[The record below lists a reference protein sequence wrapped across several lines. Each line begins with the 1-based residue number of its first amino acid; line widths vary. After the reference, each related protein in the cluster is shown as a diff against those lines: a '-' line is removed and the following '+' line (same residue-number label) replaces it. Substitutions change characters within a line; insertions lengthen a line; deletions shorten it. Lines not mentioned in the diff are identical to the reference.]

1 MMKFAR
7 PLLILV
13 LFAVIT
19 FMAVG
24 TFTIDNRR
32 KQEKA
37 DLVELSGIKYGLF
50 NVDEWKS
57 ILATILEKKINEL
70 NFTPDQREDAR
81 VKIEAFLTKTI
92 SDFENRFYTEK
103 SSSLLGIVQ
112 SSVAWLTGTFDQM
125 KKDVPVFTE
134 QILDFLAEEE
144 NRGKIKGFLL
154 DKLDEYADKT
164 FSATDYTHR
173 DEILARYDLDSVE
186 EAKPNLSASVEAM
199 NGQLQGRLVIMLSL
213 AAALGLILLMARS
226 LSTFEL
232 TGAIATAFTL
242 LLCGLLLPMIEIDA
256 RLTEMRLTLL
266 GEEVA
271 FTDQVLYYRSKS
283 ILEVVALMLSQGKF
297 DIMAVGALV
306 LLFSVIFPT
315 AKLLASLACVYR
327 PALKEN
333 GFVGFLV
340 FRTGKWSMADVM
352 VVAIFMSYIGFTGIL
367 SEQLRQLE
375 RITRTV
381 DIVATNQSALQSGFF
396 LFTSFAIL
404 SLVIAQKMEKGKS

>member
-7 PLLILV
+7 PLLILI
-13 LFAVIT
+13 LFAVIA

-50 NVDEWKS
+50 NVDEWKT

-70 NFTPDQREDAR
+70 DFSPAQREDAR

-134 QILDFLAEEE
+134 QILDFLAEKE

-154 DKLDEYADKT
+154 DKLDEYTDKT

-173 DEILARYDLDSVE
+173 DEILARYDLDSVA

-199 NGQLQGRLVIMLSL
+199 NGELQGRLVIMLSL
-213 AAALGLILLMARS
+213 AATLGFILLMARS

-232 TGAIATAFTL
+232 TVAIATAFAL

-256 RLTEMRLTLL
+256 RLTEMKLTLL
-266 GEEVA
+266 GEAVS

-283 ILEVVALMLSQGKF
+283 ILEVVAVMLSQGKF

-315 AKLLASLACVYR
+315 AKLLASLICVYR
-327 PALKEN
+327 PALKQN

-396 LFTSFAIL
+396 LFTAFAIL
-404 SLVIAQKMEKGKS
+404 SLVIAQKMEKAKS